1 MTFQMN
7 PDFPRAMAEQLHKL
21 QAALEGVSTARSG
34 QPVDA
39 VKTALLT
46 AWTSVGNGAS
56 ISEPDL
62 TTIAGLISAGKR
74 VWLEDNGKIMADD

>member
-7 PDFPRAMAEQLHKL
+7 PDFPRAMAEQLQNLK
-21 QAALEGVSTARSG
+21 AALSGVSTAHSG
-34 QPVDA
+34 QPIDA
-39 VKTALLT
+39 VKAALLT
-46 AWTSVGNGAS
+46 AWTNVGNGAS

-62 TTIAGLISAGKR
+62 TTIASLISAGRR

>member
-7 PDFPRAMAEQLHKL
+7 PDFPRAMAEQVHKL
-21 QAALEGVSTARSG
+21 KAALEGVSTAYSG
-34 QPVDA
+34 QAIDA
-39 VKTALLT
+39 VKAALLM
-46 AWTSVGNGAS
+46 AWTNVGNGAS

-62 TTIAGLISAGKR
+62 TTIASLISAGKR